1 MRVAGVQGELTAM
14 ESFFFKKKKTTTF
27 KTDFDTDAFYIL
39 FIKNKDKRS
48 LIEKLSPEQQQES
61 NIAVSHSHLVFP
73 GLRQLDPVNPDLGLF
88 FFI

>member
-27 KTDFDTDAFYIL
+27 KTDFDTDTFYIL

-48 LIEKLSPEQQQES
+48 LIEKLSPEQ
-61 NIAVSHSHLVFP
+61 
-73 GLRQLDPVNPDLGLF
+73 
-88 FFI
+88 